1 MIKEEAFTER
11 EKLIASISYKKGH
24 AAALEGVS
32 RAMRKSATNAA
43 ADGLQG
49 PFIGAVLNGFADSL
63 DRVIESN
70 KGRTV
75 DPAAE
80 QVSP

>member
-1 MIKEEAFTER
+1 MNIDQETFTER
-11 EKLIASISYKKGH
+11 EKLIASISYTMGH
-24 AAALEGVS
+24 TAALEGVS
-32 RAMRKSATNAA
+32 RALRWTDAA
-43 ADGLQG
+43 SDTMHG
-49 PFIGAVLNGFADSL
+49 PFIAAVLNGFADSL